1 MKKEFILKM
10 LMLGIMIFCCLYA
23 QEEKECKKDQKLVI
37 VDLIS
42 GGSAEKVGIKPGDV
56 IVTYNSKEVHCL
68 QKLQML
74 KEKVE
79 KVIGKI
85 RPYLQRD
92 GGDIQLVSVSDDG
105 VVRVRL
111 TGACKGC
118 PMAAMT
124 LKNSVEANLKREIPE
139 IRKVVSV

>member
-1 MKKEFILKM
+1 
-10 LMLGIMIFCCLYA
+10 
-23 QEEKECKKDQKLVI
+23 
-37 VDLIS
+37 
-42 GGSAEKVGIKPGDV
+42 
-56 IVTYNSKEVHCL
+56 
-68 QKLQML
+68 ML

-79 KVIGKI
+79 KVIRKI

-92 GGDIQLVSVSDDG
+92 GGDIQLVSVSNDG

-111 TGACKGC
+111 TGACRGC

-139 IRKVVSV
+139 IRKVLAV